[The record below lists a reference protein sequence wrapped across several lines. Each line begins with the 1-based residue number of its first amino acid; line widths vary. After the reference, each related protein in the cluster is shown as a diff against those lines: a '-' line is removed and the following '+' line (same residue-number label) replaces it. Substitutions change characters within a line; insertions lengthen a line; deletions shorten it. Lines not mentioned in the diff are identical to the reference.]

1 MRRTSRNRRSDG
13 ESSQAEESSD
23 DGEVHDC
30 VWVWYLGNLEKKV
43 PKKIKLVESCQ
54 KKVARRQRN
63 VESLV
68 EVEESKVGLAKQ
80 KSCSCK

>member
-30 VWVWYLGNLEKKV
+30 VWVVFGNLKRV
-43 PKKIKLVESCQ
+43 Q
-54 KKVARRQRN
+54 KN
-63 VESLV
+63 
-68 EVEESKVGLAKQ
+68 
-80 KSCSCK
+80 